1 MAIRVAL
8 EHHTEYRFDRP
19 VAIHPHLLRLRPA
32 PHSRTPIGAYSLRVE
47 PAEHF
52 INWQQDPFG
61 NYLARLV
68 FPKPARRLAI
78 TVEVIAELAT
88 INPFDFFVEDYA
100 GKYPFTYPPGL
111 RTELAPYLVAGE
123 NGPLLAQ
130 RLAQISRQPRP
141 IVDFLVEINQRLQQ
155 DVAYS
160 VRMEPGVQTCEQ
172 TLTRRIGSCRDTGWL
187 LVQILRH
194 LGLAAR
200 FVSGYLVQLA
210 PDVKSLDGPS
220 GPEQDFTDLHAWAEV
235 YVPGA
240 GWLGLDPTSGLF
252 AGEGHIPLACTAE
265 PASAAPVTG
274 STDRCEVAFH
284 FHNTVT
290 RIHEDPRVTRPY
302 SEHQWA
308 AMQALGRQVDAD
320 LLAGDVRLTQG
331 GEPTFV
337 SVDDMDGA
345 EWTVAADGPHKRE
358 RARDLMRRLWQHFA
372 PGGVLHFGQ
381 GKWYPGEALPRWALG
396 CFWRKDGV
404 PLWREPDLLAD
415 FDRDYGHGLDQARR
429 LGTAL
434 AGHLG
439 VPAQRWVEAFEDTYY
454 YLWQEGQLPTDVDP
468 HQADLAAP
476 TERRRLAQ
484 LLGRGLDT
492 IALAVA
498 RQQRWPSV
506 AALSTQALLFGLG
519 DIALL
524 ANRPQLAE
532 LYALDYG
539 LPPPRRW
546 CWPDSRRATTS
557 G

>member
-100 GKYPFTYPPGL
+100 GKYPFVYPPGL

-130 RLAQISRQPRP
+130 RLARISRQPRP

-200 FVSGYLVQLA
+200 FVSGYLVQLT
-210 PDVKSLDGPS
+210 PDIKSLDGPS

-308 AMQALGRQVDAD
+308 AMQALGRQVDAE

-358 RARDLMRRLWQHFA
+358 RA
-372 PGGVLHFGQ
+372 
-381 GKWYPGEALPRWALG
+381 
-396 CFWRKDGV
+396 
-404 PLWREPDLLAD
+404 
-415 FDRDYGHGLDQARR
+415 
-429 LGTAL
+429 
-434 AGHLG
+434 
-439 VPAQRWVEAFEDTYY
+439 
-454 YLWQEGQLPTDVDP
+454 
-468 HQADLAAP
+468 
-476 TERRRLAQ
+476 
-484 LLGRGLDT
+484 
-492 IALAVA
+492 
-498 RQQRWPSV
+498 
-506 AALSTQALLFGLG
+506 
-519 DIALL
+519 
-524 ANRPQLAE
+524 
-532 LYALDYG
+532 
-539 LPPPRRW
+539 
-546 CWPDSRRATTS
+546 
-557 G
+557 